1 MEDDVMKSFV
11 SPFHIRL
18 PFTVPLALRYVF
30 ITLLLTGFVLGAWSG
45 ITPIAHAA
53 SHAAA
58 APKHAQHSTGSQ
70 PQAAVTHQPGT
81 HQRHPLTVGTG
92 AVNGL
97 GILPFYTYITERL
110 TDHTSLSVNV
120 ADGNLV
126 IDSHNLSIAGTG
138 LPLTL
143 DTFYNSQASPSGIPP
158 SKWQL
163 SPWMTVFLHV
173 NSDGSVDYHGSSGFT
188 ATFTRNSDGSYN
200 DAPGIEATLVHT
212 SLHDTLTF
220 HATGEVYVFSS
231 TGGGLESDKDRNGNQ
246 VTRSSGSSLT
256 DTQGRVTTGLSGT
269 GLPSTITDPSG
280 RTVQYS
286 STTGNLTGITDLAGK
301 TTSFGYN
308 GSSQLTSITDP
319 LNQGTTIAYGASNR
333 VASITDAT
341 NARTTF
347 SYDITN
353 KKTTVT
359 DANGHA
365 TVYTWDSQ
373 GRVIKIVDALNH
385 SQTISFS
392 NDNKPSQTIDA
403 LNTQTTYT
411 YDTNTNLTQVKNM
424 GTGETSSWA
433 YSDSNHP
440 FSPTSQTD
448 AQGSQ
453 LRYLYSNGTLLQVA
467 VPYLESTKILYAYQY
482 NSNGTLSTLTDAYGN
497 VTSYSYDT
505 HGNQTS
511 ITHPARWVAS
521 PSATTR
527 SAG

>member
-1 MEDDVMKSFV
+1 M
-11 SPFHIRL
+11 
-18 PFTVPLALRYVF
+18 
-30 ITLLLTGFVLGAWSG
+30 
-45 ITPIAHAA
+45 
-53 SHAAA
+53 
-58 APKHAQHSTGSQ
+58 
-70 PQAAVTHQPGT
+70 
-81 HQRHPLTVGTG
+81 GTG

-97 GILPFYTYITERL
+97 GILPFYTYISQRL

-120 ADGNLV
+120 ANGNLV

-138 LPLTL
+138 LPLSL

-158 SKWQL
+158 NKWHL
-163 SPWMTVFLHV
+163 SPWGMVTLFV
-173 NSDGSVDYHGSSGFT
+173 NDDGSVNYTGPSGFT
-188 ATFTRNSDGSYN
+188 ATFTKNGDGSYN
-200 DAPGIEATLVHT
+200 DAPGIEATLVKNGT
-212 SLHDTLTF
+212 TYTLTF
-220 HATGEVYVFSS
+220 HATGEVYVFSP
-231 TGGGLESDKDRNGNQ
+231 TGGGLLTDKDRNGNQ
-246 VTRSSGSSLT
+246 VTLSVNGFTQTLT
-256 DTQGRVTTGLSGT
+256 DSQGRATTVTYSAGHLS
-269 GLPSTITDPSG
+269 LITDPSG